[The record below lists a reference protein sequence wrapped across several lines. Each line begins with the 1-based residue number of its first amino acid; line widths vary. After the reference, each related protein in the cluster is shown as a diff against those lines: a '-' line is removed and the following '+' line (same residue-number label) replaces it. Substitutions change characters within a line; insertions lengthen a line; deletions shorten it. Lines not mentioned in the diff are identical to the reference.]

1 MPQIPSKSEIEEVL
15 KALRSLLRK
24 EGNGYNA
31 TKYAFLLGAEL
42 GILWRSGEIP
52 RNDIVT
58 DAELKEALGYVPK

>member
-31 TKYAFLLGAEL
+31 SKYAFLLGAEL

-52 RNDIVT
+52 RDSVLT
-58 DAELKEALGYVPK
+58 DFEMDEASE